1 MAMGK
6 IQVWWGAVR
15 TFFDEVRVELKK
27 CSWPSWG
34 ELKEST
40 LVVVLS
46 VVLLGV
52 FVGFSDLVLN
62 GILRMVIK

>member
-1 MAMGK
+1 MGK
-6 IQVWWGAVR
+6 IQAWWGAVH

-27 CSWPSWG
+27 CSWPSQG

-40 LVVVLS
+40 LVVIFS
-46 VVLLGV
+46 VVLLSA

-62 GILRMVIK
+62 GILKMIIR

>member
-1 MAMGK
+1 MGK